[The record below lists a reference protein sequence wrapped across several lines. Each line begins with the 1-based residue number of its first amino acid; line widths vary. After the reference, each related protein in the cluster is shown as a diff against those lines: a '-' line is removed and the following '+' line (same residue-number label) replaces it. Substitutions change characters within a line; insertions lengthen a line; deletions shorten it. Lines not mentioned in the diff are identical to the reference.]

1 MHLTNYSVN
10 KNNSDY
16 KANDEEDSLNGHK
29 WYGNIINYL
38 KKIISQT
45 NFTVTYGFGFKFL
58 YYEFLRTLKA
68 LLSYLKRQG
77 IDTNIIW
84 EKIKD
89 LVVKTIIM

>member
-38 KKIISQT
+38 KKIIS
-45 NFTVTYGFGFKFL
+45 
-58 YYEFLRTLKA
+58 
-68 LLSYLKRQG
+68 
-77 IDTNIIW
+77 
-84 EKIKD
+84 
-89 LVVKTIIM
+89 